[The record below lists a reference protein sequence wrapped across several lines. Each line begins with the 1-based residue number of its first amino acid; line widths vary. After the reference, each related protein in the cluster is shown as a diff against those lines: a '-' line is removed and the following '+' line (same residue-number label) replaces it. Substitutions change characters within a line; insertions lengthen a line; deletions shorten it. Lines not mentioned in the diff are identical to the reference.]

1 MATGNIVELV
11 VELKTKGKED
21 LANYSKE
28 LKSFSK
34 LMEGVVKSSS
44 KYAKNASEV
53 EKANKKM
60 ASSQTNVNTQLKNN
74 QEVLVSYNTSLDNN
88 ANKVKNTSSSYS
100 DFNTNLK
107 TINTTVKNVGGALA
121 IVGTAA
127 VASAVGLGVA
137 IKSITDLNKQME
149 VFARQGSLGVEEF
162 KSLAFA
168 TEQYGITA
176 DQIADKMKDF
186 EDRVGEAATAGTGV
200 FLDLGDVLGLTKKET
215 QELAK
220 SMQNLTGRD
229 GYLELV
235 RLMEQANV
243 SAAQMTFALESVGND
258 MSRLI
263 PLWKNGGKELERL
276 EKRYKDMSEALA
288 LSTSEQKDMIL
299 LTEQVGLTQKALSE
313 SAKKL
318 TATFA
323 KPLEEAFLAV
333 QNAAIEAT
341 EAIVTFYNRG
351 KSIDE
356 LQSIN
361 DLNNQIEAS
370 KEIIKGYEKELEN
383 IEEGNFF
390 SSLADNAAVIA
401 KAGFD
406 PIFDFSSAISEAKK
420 EGKSTAEAYLAGVAE
435 FAAKNPDLFALVAGD
450 DRSGV
455 IAAKIEAE
463 LERIAEA
470 EERLKVVTGEQEALK
485 AETGG
490 GTKGAINQQEQNT
503 IKAIQDRFKTDSD
516 LLDEKYKKEKT
527 LLDNQV
533 KYTIDEQ
540 KRLNKAL
547 LDQETKYQEQKKAL
561 EEKFALLYETEE
573 NKKQKAEELAEIERN
588 NAEILKNTTKNL
600 KARKKEEALSRETLF
615 KLEQEYAEKSNDLSL
630 KLFDEQLERIQKAD
644 TKLEYEFSIGEI
656 DINEYEKLKTA
667 LLDDEELVLGAKAG
681 FLTDTSRDSDDQ
693 SVKALTAQ
701 NQLLRVEDERRIL
714 ADKVVASKREEVE
727 GTMEVLN
734 AEIAIAEASGDSAK
748 AQDLR
753 IRLFI
758 EETKLRTDIDE
769 LVKKELISQRVK
781 LANQQKINDDI
792 KKEQDF
798 RLKLLEDQIEIAKA
812 QDDEIKV
819 IERQLALELEKIGY
833 NEDYTDEQK
842 EQLRLSAM
850 AVANEEIRN
859 EKLEEANKL
868 LDEENKNRKKALE
881 EIRDLELE
889 LADLKGIS
897 NEQSLI
903 EQRDAALK
911 GIDEDE
917 SIPDEEKDRMKS
929 LTGQIFD
936 EKIIDAQFEALKTK
950 YQQLIIDLGNATS
963 LEDQIGISQEIRGTI
978 EQMGQ
983 IEGIDANQMRDLAE
997 ATNEWNESLM
1007 GVNFTLQD
1015 FNNALVGGLTDAFMD
1030 IVSGTKDAGEAFQDM
1045 AFSIVESMLEI
1056 YAQQLLMQ
1064 ALGVDS
1070 GGNATG
1076 SGLFGAIGGMFG
1088 GSGGSGGFSFFHNGG
1103 SPSDAMVETRD
1114 VKSLQADETMAVI
1127 RNNETVM
1134 TKNEYNNITQ
1144 GNNKAPN
1151 INQQLVLDPA
1161 DLQRS
1166 IGKTDEFE
1174 QNIITVITSQQRQ
1187 IKDILS

>member
-1 MATGNIVELV
+1 MATGNVVELV
-11 VELKTKGKED
+11 VELKTKGKEN

-44 KYAKNASEV
+44 KYAKNASNV

-60 ASSQTNVNTQLKNN
+60 ANSQTAVNTQLKNN
-74 QEVLVSYNTSLDNN
+74 QKVLVSYNTSLDNN
-88 ANKVKNTSSSYS
+88 ANKVKNASSSYS
-100 DFNTNLK
+100 DFNANLK
-107 TINTTVKNVGGALA
+107 TINSTVKNVGGALA

-127 VASAVGLGVA
+127 AASAVGLAVA
-137 IKSITDLNKQME
+137 IKSITELNKQME
-149 VFARQGSLGVEEF
+149 VFARQGSMGVEEF
-162 KSLAFA
+162 KALAFA

-176 DQIADKMKDF
+176 DQVADKMKDF
-186 EDRVGEAATAGTGV
+186 EDRVGEAAAAGTGV
-200 FLDLGDVLGLTKKET
+200 FLDVGDVLGYTDKQT

-220 SMQNLTGRD
+220 SLQHLTGRD
-229 GYLELV
+229 GFLELV
-235 RLMEQANV
+235 RLMEDANV
-243 SAAQMTFALESVGND
+243 SAAKMTFALESVGND

-263 PLWKNGGKELERL
+263 PLWKDGGKELERL
-276 EKRYKDMSEALA
+276 EQRYKDMSEALA
-288 LSTSEQKDMIL
+288 LTTAEQKDMIV

-333 QNAAIEAT
+333 QET
-341 EAIVTFYNRG
+341 
-351 KSIDE
+351 
-356 LQSIN
+356 
-361 DLNNQIEAS
+361 
-370 KEIIKGYEKELEN
+370 
-383 IEEGNFF
+383 
-390 SSLADNAAVIA
+390 
-401 KAGFD
+401 
-406 PIFDFSSAISEAKK
+406 
-420 EGKSTAEAYLAGVAE
+420 
-435 FAAKNPDLFALVAGD
+435 
-450 DRSGV
+450 V
-455 IAAKIEAE
+455 IAATESIIAFTNNKALKDGDVLAIGEINSENE
-463 LERIAEA
+463 LLRLLDQAEA
-470 EERLKVVTGEQEALK
+470 DLEFAKIDFEKFVEGVNRTDLDGFDLEFYDSADESHTQALNNLKAIQEQLKKIQEQESK
-485 AETGG
+485 AQTGDLG
-490 GTKGAINQQEQNT
+490 SNLGAINKQQENT
-503 IKAIQDRFKTDSD
+503 IQAIINRFKTEQE
-516 LLDEKYKKEKT
+516 LLDETYQKEVT
-527 LLDNQV
+527 LIQNRREKSL
-533 KYTIDEQ
+533 KEQ
-540 KRLNKAL
+540 ERLNKAL
-547 LDQETKYQEQKKAL
+547 IADKEQHEKNLAAIEEKYSGLEDNKLNKKLYEDEKKKEKESYKIKVDGTKNVIAAQKK
-561 EEKFALLYETEE
+561 LYEDSQNTE
-573 NKKQKAEELAEIERN
+573 LH
-588 NAEILKNTTKNL
+588 L
-600 KARKKEEALSRETLF
+600 
-615 KLEQEYAEKSNDLSL
+615 
-630 KLFDEQLERIQKAD
+630 DE
-644 TKLEYEFSIGEI
+644 EYEKKSAKITLKQFDQTILELQKKNAKIELQFSVGEI
-656 DINEYEKLKTA
+656 DIDEYERLINENLNQEKDA
-667 LLDDEELVLGAKAG
+667 RNAKAG
-681 FLTDTSRDSDDQ
+681 YLSEPNGSDSIEY
-693 SVKALTAQ
+693 LTAN
-701 NQLLRVEDERRIL
+701 NQVLKVDDDIRI
-714 ADKVVASKREEVE
+714 ANEKIAAIKRSQAE

-734 AEIAIAEASGDSAK
+734 AEIALAEASGDSAK

-758 EETKLRTDIDE
+758 EETKLRTDIDK
-769 LVKKELISQRVK
+769 LVKQELISQRVK

-798 RLKLLEDQIEIAKA
+798 KLKLLEDQIEIAKA

-833 NEDYTDEQK
+833 NEDYTKEQK

-859 EKLEEANKL
+859 EKLKEANKL

-897 NEQSLI
+897 DEQSLR
-903 EQRDAALK
+903 EQKDAALK
-911 GIDEDE
+911 GIEADK
-917 SIPDEEKDRMKS
+917 SIPDEEKAKIKS

-936 EKIIDAQFEALKTK
+936 EKIIDAQFETLKTK
-950 YQQLIIDLGNATS
+950 YQQLLIDLGNASS
-963 LEDQIGISQEIRGTI
+963 LEDQIGISQEISKTV

-983 IEGIDANQMRDLAE
+983 IEGLDANQMRDLAD

-1045 AFSIVESMLEI
+1045 AFKIVESMLEI

-1088 GSGGSGGFSFFHNGG
+1088 GAGGAGGFSFFHNGG

-1127 RNNETVM
+1127 RKNETVM
-1134 TKNEYNNITQ
+1134 TKNEYNNVTQ
-1144 GNNKAPN
+1144 GSNKVPN
-1151 INQQLVLDPA
+1151 INQQLVLDPT
-1161 DLQRS
+1161 DIQRS

-1174 QNIITVITSQQRQ
+1174 QNIITVITAQQRQ
-1187 IKDILS
+1187 IRDILS